1 MCLKAFLGEVATWT
15 GIVTGTLMFASP
27 ALFARWKWRGV
38 AGATPA
44 FMLWTGVPFFVGCVL
59 YNLAHPTQGV
69 GTAALRALVI
79 VGAIL
84 QVPSLVITHHSCWSP
99 SDDIMSMPQR
109 CEFLGIPFLLC
120 RAACIEQRSVVL
132 MAALQR
138 HVQLQAHTEFLVML
152 TEHHLGC
159 LQVFAKGAKFS
170 MFKPAEEMVY
180 IGLDEQSRT
189 KGKAAIDVA
198 GAQTGKSMGSVLQQV
213 VNGKHMHL

>member
-1 MCLKAFLGEVATWT
+1 MCLQAFLGEVATWT

-84 QVPSLVITHHSCWSP
+84 QVPSLLPTHHSFWSV
-99 SDDIMSMPQR
+99 SDDIKSCRSTVYPWAFPSSCAKLHVMSS
-109 CEFLGIPFLLC
+109 
-120 RAACIEQRSVVL
+120 AV
-132 MAALQR
+132 
-138 HVQLQAHTEFLVML
+138 
-152 TEHHLGC
+152 
-159 LQVFAKGAKFS
+159 
-170 MFKPAEEMVY
+170 
-180 IGLDEQSRT
+180 
-189 KGKAAIDVA
+189 
-198 GAQTGKSMGSVLQQV
+198 
-213 VNGKHMHL
+213 